1 MVRSPAATLIACDAV
16 AAARLH
22 LVLLLRP
29 ARS

>member
-1 MVRSPAATLIACDAV
+1 MRSSAAALIACDAV